1 MDPNDFPRFVYLVLL
16 LIVVG
21 GYALVESRKN
31 LGKVLH
37 QAAIWAL
44 IFLGAIAIAG
54 LWPTIRHAARPT
66 QAVVMDGGI
75 EVPVSDDGHFYVTA
89 QVNGADV
96 RFVIDTGA
104 STIVLNGRD
113 AERAGFDPATLN
125 FLGTAM
131 TANGEVPIAPVRI
144 ARFDL
149 EGIADENVT
158 ASVNGGELETS
169 LLGMSYLSRFEMTLS
184 RDRLVLRR

>member
-31 LGKVLH
+31 LGKVMH
-37 QAAIWAL
+37 QAAIWTL

-54 LWPTIRHAARPT
+54 LWPTIRQAVRPT
-66 QAVVMDGGI
+66 QAVVTDGGI
-75 EVPVSDDGHFYVTA
+75 EVPVSDDGHFYVTVR
-89 QVNGADV
+89 VNDAEV
-96 RFVIDTGA
+96 RFVVDTGA
-104 STIVLNGRD
+104 SSVVLNARD
-113 AERAGFDPATLN
+113 AERAGFDPASLN

-149 EGIADENVT
+149 EGMVDENIA
-158 ASVNGGELETS
+158 ASVNGGEMDTS
-169 LLGMSYLSRFEMTLS
+169 LLGMSYLSRFEMTVS
-184 RDRLVLRR
+184 RDRLLLRR

>member
-37 QAAIWAL
+37 QAAIWLL

-54 LWPTIRHAARPT
+54 LWPTIRQAARPT
-66 QAVVMDGGI
+66 QAVAIAGGI

-89 QVNGADV
+89 KINDADV

-125 FLGTAM
+125 FLGKAM
-131 TANGEVPIAPVRI
+131 TANGEVPTAPVRL

-149 EGIADENVT
+149 EGMIDENIA
-158 ASVNGGELETS
+158 ASVNGGELDTS
-169 LLGMSYLSRFEMTLS
+169 LLGMSYLSRYEMTLS
-184 RDRLVLRR
+184 KDRLVLRR

>member
-37 QAAIWAL
+37 QAAIWVL
-44 IFLGAIAIAG
+44 IFLGAIAVAG
-54 LWPTIRHAARPT
+54 LWPTIRHAVRPT
-66 QAVVMDGGI
+66 QAVVTEGGI
-75 EVPVSDDGHFYVTA
+75 EVPVSEDGHFYVTA
-89 QVNGADV
+89 RINDADV

-104 STIVLNGRD
+104 STIVLSGRD
-113 AERAGFDPATLN
+113 AERAGYDPAGLN

-131 TANGEVPIAPVRI
+131 TANGEVPTAPVRI

-149 EGIADENVT
+149 EGMVDEDIA
-158 ASVNGGELETS
+158 ASVNGGELDTS
-169 LLGMSYLSRFEMTLS
+169 LLGMSYLSRYEMTVS

>member
-37 QAAIWAL
+37 QAAIWTL

-54 LWPTIRHAARPT
+54 LWPTIRHAVRPT
-66 QAVVMDGGI
+66 QAVVTAGGI

-89 QVNGADV
+89 RVNDADV

-104 STIVLNGRD
+104 STIVLNARD
-113 AERAGFDPATLN
+113 AERAGFDPASLN

-131 TANGEVPIAPVRI
+131 TANGAVPTAPIRI

-149 EGIADENVT
+149 EGMVDEGVA
-158 ASVNGGELETS
+158 ASVNGGEMDTS
-169 LLGMSYLSRFEMTLS
+169 LLGMSYLSRFEMTVS
-184 RDRLVLRR
+184 RDRLSLTR